1 MTPQTAAG
9 QASLPFTNSWSLI
22 CNFNIISL
30 CLNNYIFIP
39 LVPSSGSGFQM
50 KHFTTLPEMEHF
62 PHGSEEG
69 PTAFTGALNGPGHKV
84 AKNPSWTLPGSVR
97 VQVV

>member
-1 MTPQTAAG
+1 
-9 QASLPFTNSWSLI
+9 
-22 CNFNIISL
+22 
-30 CLNNYIFIP
+30 
-39 LVPSSGSGFQM
+39 M